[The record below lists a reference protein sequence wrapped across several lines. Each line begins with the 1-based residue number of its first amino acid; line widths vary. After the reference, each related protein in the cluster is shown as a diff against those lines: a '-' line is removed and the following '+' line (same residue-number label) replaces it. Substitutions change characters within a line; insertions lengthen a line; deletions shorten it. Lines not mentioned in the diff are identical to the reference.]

1 MANNQELKAK
11 IDEWFERHSSEM
23 LSDIGRLIEINS
35 VRTKKEDG
43 APYGVMSRKALSTA
57 ESILKEKGFDV
68 DVFEDMVITSTFG
81 PAPALLGILAHVDIV
96 EAGEGWETDP
106 FKLTEK
112 DGKLYGR
119 GIVDNKGPAV
129 AAIYAVCCV
138 RDICPELSH
147 GVELIF
153 GSGEEV
159 GWDDIKQYV
168 KKNTTPPNVFTP
180 DAEFPIV
187 NIEKGRF
194 MPVFGAKWERDTSS
208 PRVVSVTGGTT
219 PNIVPNKAVA
229 TIEGL
234 SLADV
239 ERFCSDFSEKTGAT
253 FTACASDDSCRADN
267 GLISITA
274 EGTAAHASLP
284 HLGNNA
290 QTALLKMLAAMPFAK
305 SDGFE
310 YLCKLS
316 RLFPHGDSAGKAL
329 GIYFKDDKTGE
340 ITVNFGVL
348 RFTEYEF
355 SGNFDART
363 PSAAD
368 DADLFGMTKAALD
381 NEGILISMHQI
392 NGCHHTPEETP
403 FVQNLLNIYEEYTGE
418 KSKCLAIG
426 GQTYVHDIDGGVA
439 FGMVMP
445 DTPDHNNIHNA
456 GEYIRKDR
464 LLISA
469 KMFAKVIIDTCG

>member
-1 MANNQELKAK
+1 MANNQELKVK
-11 IDEWFERHSSEM
+11 IDEWFSKNEDGM
-23 LSDIGRLIEINS
+23 LSDLGKLIEINS
-35 VRTKKEDG
+35 VAGEKKEG
-43 APYGVMSRKALSTA
+43 APFGTASREALSAA
-57 ESILKEKGFDV
+57 ESMLRDKGFDV
-68 DVFEDMVITSTFG
+68 NVFEDMVITSTFG
-81 PAPALLGILAHVDIV
+81 PNPPELGILAHLDVV
-96 EAGEGWETDP
+96 AAGEGWETDP

-112 DGKLYGR
+112 DGILYGR
-119 GIVDNKGPAV
+119 GVVDNKGPVV

-138 RDICPELSH
+138 RDICPELTH
-147 GVELIF
+147 GVQLIF
-153 GSGEEV
+153 GSGEEI
-159 GWDDIKQYV
+159 GWDDIKQYL

-194 MPVFGAKWERDTSS
+194 MPVFGAKWEKDTTL

-219 PNIVPNKAVA
+219 PNIVPNKAMA

-234 SLADV
+234 SLEDTQ
-239 ERFCSDFSEKTGAT
+239 RFCAEFSEKTGAT
-253 FTACASDDSCRADN
+253 LTACVGDDECCTDD
-267 GLISITA
+267 GFVHITA

-290 QTALLKMLAAMPFAK
+290 QTALIEMLAAMPFAK

-310 YLCKLS
+310 YLCKLNS
-316 RLFPHGDSAGKAL
+316 LFPHGDNVGKAI

-348 RFTEYEF
+348 RFSEYEF
-355 SGNFDART
+355 SGNFDSRT

-368 DADLFGMTKAALD
+368 DADLFELTKAALD
-381 NEGILISMHQI
+381 KEGIAISMHQI
-392 NGCHHTPEETP
+392 NRCHHTPEETP
-403 FVQNLLNIYEEYTGE
+403 FVQKLLSIYEDYTGE
-418 KSKCLAIG
+418 ERKCLAIG
-426 GQTYVHDIDGGVA
+426 GQTYVHEIDGGVA

-464 LLISA
+464 LLMNA
-469 KMFAKVIIDTCG
+469 KMFAKAIVDVCG